1 MTHSKFVA
9 FTRYGNLEIH
19 AIDPQGKTDTL
30 CGCDGNDSH
39 PDVGTYPATLPDDPK
54 ITCEQCSILVRF
66 CRRYGNRDF
75 IKGLR
80 G

>member
-1 MTHSKFVA
+1 MSRFVA

-39 PDVGTYPATLPDDPK
+39 QDVRTHPATLPDNPK
-54 ITCEQCSILVRF
+54 ITCEQCSIIIRF
-66 CRRYGNRDF
+66 SRRYKDADF
-75 IKGLR
+75 AKRLKS
-80 G
+80 